1 MASEGQG
8 TEMKRHFATLLF
20 VTVVFASLV
29 SGCDRRTGE
38 TLPAKEIPAM
48 KPAAA
53 HGPAPAAGA
62 LKFTAPAEW
71 VSEKPTSSMRQAQYR
86 LPRVQRDTEDAELV
100 VFYFQGGGGGVQ
112 ANIDRWIEQFTKA
125 DGRPANDT
133 AKTSH
138 KTSHGIPITVVDVSG
153 TYVAG
158 MGSMMTDSK
167 GKPNFRMLAAVAESG
182 SGPWFFKLTGPAKTV
197 DKWESSFQSFLDT
210 IQ

>member
-8 TEMKRHFATLLF
+8 IEMKMHFATLPL
-20 VTVVFASLV
+20 VTVVLTSLV
-29 SGCDRRTGE
+29 SGCDRRTEE
-38 TLPAKEIPAM
+38 TLPAKATPAM

-53 HGPAPAAGA
+53 HGAAPAGGA
-62 LKFTAPAEW
+62 LKFNAPAEW

-86 LPRVQRDTEDAELV
+86 LPRVQGDTEDAELV

-112 ANIDRWIEQFTKA
+112 ANIDRWVGQFTKA
-125 DGRPANDT
+125 DGSPANDI

-138 KTSHGIPITVVDVSG
+138 KTSHGIPITIVDVSG

-158 MGSMMTDSK
+158 MGSVMTDPK
-167 GKPNFRMLAAVAESG
+167 GKSNYRMLAAVAEAG

-197 DKWESSFQSFLDT
+197 GRKKKATSP
-210 IQ
+210 